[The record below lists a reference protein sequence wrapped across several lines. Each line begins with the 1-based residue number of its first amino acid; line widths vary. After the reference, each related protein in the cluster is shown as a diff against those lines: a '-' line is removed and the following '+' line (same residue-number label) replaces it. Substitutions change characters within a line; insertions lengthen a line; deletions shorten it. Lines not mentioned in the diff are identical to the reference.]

1 MTEELR
7 RWLRVAAAQADAEL
21 EESAW
26 LGVPSAIEEDRSSL
40 DLTASKDKKPSRG
53 VALIHELIKL
63 LTLMVVITDK
73 IFVEPVP

>member
-40 DLTASKDKKPSRG
+40 DLTASKDKKPSR
-53 VALIHELIKL
+53 VEVSLREPINL
-63 LTLMVVITDK
+63 LTSIVGITDK